1 MKKWIFVSLLVNIAV
16 LIPVCL
22 GLITEA
28 VWAEKG
34 YGPITPARGILLS
47 IYIAILL
54 ISLLLLR
61 NPDPKLVAPLLLV
74 QVIYKFST
82 PLTVGTLQNP
92 VVLSNLG
99 IAVLHTI
106 TLWTIW
112 SSLKGQLV
120 E

>member
-1 MKKWIFVSLLVNIAV
+1 MDLRLAAGEHRCADSRLPWTDYGSH
-16 LIPVCL
+16 L
-22 GLITEA
+22 GR
-28 VWAEKG
+28 G
-34 YGPITPARGILLS
+34 RYGPATPARSILLS
-47 IYIAILL
+47 IYLAILVV
-54 ISLLLLR
+54 SLLLLR

-106 TLWTIW
+106 TLWVIW
-112 SSLKGQLV
+112 NSLKEQITN
-120 E
+120 

>member
-1 MKKWIFVSLLVNIAV
+1 MDLHIAAGENPCAD
-16 LIPVCL
+16 PVCL

-28 VWAEKG
+28 VWAEEG
-34 YGPITPARGILLS
+34 YGPITTAREILLS

-61 NPDPKLVAPLLLV
+61 KPDPKLVAPLLLF

-92 VVLSNLG
+92 VVLSNLR

-106 TLWTIW
+106 TLWVIW
-112 SSLKGQLV
+112 NSLKEQITN
-120 E
+120 